1 MQIISLVF
9 CEKKETALVEQSLL
23 NIGYAVNVGVTVT
36 VKGLILVFLSSLV
49 LFDEFILNIAWNEFV
64 ALKLHSESSTTTSE

>member
-9 CEKKETALVEQSLL
+9 CKKKETALVEQSLL

-49 LFDEFILNIAWNEFV
+49 LFDEFVLNIAWNEFV

>member
-49 LFDEFILNIAWNEFV
+49 LFDEFVLNIAWNEFV

>member
-9 CEKKETALVEQSLL
+9 CEKKETALMEQSLL

-49 LFDEFILNIAWNEFV
+49 LFDEFVLNIAWNEFV

>member
-49 LFDEFILNIAWNEFV
+49 LFDEFVLYITWNEFV
-64 ALKLHSESSTTTSE
+64 ALKLHGEGSTTTSE